1 LSSAFTVFLLFFFFF
16 YFLSFFVS
24 YLLISLNGSTKTGH
38 MLRSECDLKMHLQN
52 LGYPFSENWGPK
64 TTFYRQLRNLAAA
77 LNAYIFGTKR
87 ESGKCI
93 LIDWLIEVR

>member
-1 LSSAFTVFLLFFFFF
+1 
-16 YFLSFFVS
+16 
-24 YLLISLNGSTKTGH
+24 
-38 MLRSECDLKMHLQN
+38 MHLQN